1 MKNRLLTTIALAIF
15 LASFVTGCSRL
26 GSIAGSGANSSQEA
40 NDVSSGSSSTACKN
54 AKNFRS
60 NGKNYRVL
68 SSAEGYKGNGKVE
81 VYRNKTQ
88 GSLTAGCE
96 NFDLNGFT
104 AAHKTLPLPTH
115 IKITNKNN
123 NKSVVVKV
131 NDRGP
136 AKGNSILQVTPAV
149 ANILGA
155 SSSFPAHVEAITTS
169 SALGFTASKAQ
180 QAAIKNR
187 GTSRYLRTAER
198 PKNRSN
204 SDRYYIVMGTYTSK
218 DEALDRF
225 VRVSSIGLSNAAM
238 ETRKLKGR
246 TMHMVRLGPYYEQD
260 SIDNAKDRLKNDGLI
275 KYKVVKN

>member
-1 MKNRLLTTIALAIF
+1 MKNNILYTISLAT
-15 LASFVTGCSRL
+15 FVTSLVAGCTQL
-26 GSIAGSGANSSQEA
+26 GSRADFSADSSQEA
-40 NDVSSGSSSTACKN
+40 HSSGSSSTSCN
-54 AKNFRS
+54 DSINYRS

-68 SSAEGYKGNGKVE
+68 SSAVGYKSNGKVE
-81 VYRNKTQ
+81 IYSDRTQ

-96 NFDLNGFT
+96 SFDLNGFT
-104 AAHKTLPLPTH
+104 GAHRTLPLPTH

-155 SSSFPAHVEAITTS
+155 SSSFPAHIEAITTS
-169 SALGFTASKAQ
+169 GFTASKTRPTAS
-180 QAAIKNR
+180 KVRRSSN
-187 GTSRYLRTAER
+187 YLRSTKR
-198 PKNRSN
+198 PVDRSN
-204 SDRYYIVMGTYTSK
+204 SDRYYIVMGTYASK
-218 DEALDRF
+218 NEALDRF

-238 ETRKLKGR
+238 ESRKLKGR

-260 SIDNAKDRLKNDGLI
+260 AIDNAKDRLKNDGLI
-275 KYKVVKN
+275 KFKVVKN